1 MFFKIERRFSERS
14 QWIPLWQSYALIE
27 DAKQAFESA
36 QKEFPFASH
45 RLVYSQVISEVTPTR

>member
-1 MFFKIERRFSERS
+1 MFFKIERRSGDRS

-36 QKEFPFASH
+36 KKEFPHAKH
-45 RLVYSQVISEVTPTR
+45 RLVYTQIIAED